1 MEKNISKFDA
11 KFIKGYDEN
20 NDKEYILEEDV
31 ENILKICMIY
41 IMIYHFNQNK

>member
-1 MEKNISKFDA
+1 MEKNISKFDT